1 MGVAGSI
8 IWSLYLKKTT
18 NYKLTIRA
26 IPTISVIVMIF
37 ICIALS
43 AHAFIAIVF
52 ILGGAVGFSIT
63 PILPISYDLGCELS
77 FPIGQAQVTGFM
89 NGGAM
94 ILAFLITLG
103 VTSIIKFGT
112 AKQSLMAMVT
122 YIVLVAIG
130 TVFYYFIKIDL
141 KRRNA

>member
-1 MGVAGSI
+1 
-8 IWSLYLKKTT
+8 
-18 NYKLTIRA
+18 
-26 IPTISVIVMIF
+26 
-37 ICIALS
+37 
-43 AHAFIAIVF
+43 
-52 ILGGAVGFSIT
+52 
-63 PILPISYDLGCELS
+63 
-77 FPIGQAQVTGFM
+77 
-89 NGGAM
+89 M